1 MQSPK
6 WSCCKRRAT
15 RLSEKPV
22 LMIRATSSRST
33 RPNHM
38 SNQIDSPKAPRL
50 ADFRR
55 VPGEVHSVAKQAPFR
70 IAFRVDFGGPN
81 PPKIGEISSFR
92 ALRFTSVFRAANLM
106 IFGGSQGW
114 KSLILLSKNK
124 VFHKISFLQM
134 GGFSVDFGHQKCS
147 KIHQN

>member
-22 LMIRATSSRST
+22 LMIRATSSRSR
-33 RPNHM
+33 RPNHLR
-38 SNQIDSPKAPRL
+38 SQIGSPKSVRSVGL
-50 ADFRR
+50 RW
-55 VPGEVHSVAKQAPFR
+55 VQCELHSVAKQAPFR

-114 KSLILLSKNK
+114 KSLISLSKNK
-124 VFHKISFLQM
+124 VFHKISFLQI
-134 GGFSVDFGHQKCS
+134 GGFSVDFGDQKCS
-147 KIHQN
+147 KIH